1 MLSAAMGRLEAMTAD
16 DIIELGNRLFSFK
29 FSI

>member
-1 MLSAAMGRLEAMTAD
+1 MPAAAKERLQAMTAD